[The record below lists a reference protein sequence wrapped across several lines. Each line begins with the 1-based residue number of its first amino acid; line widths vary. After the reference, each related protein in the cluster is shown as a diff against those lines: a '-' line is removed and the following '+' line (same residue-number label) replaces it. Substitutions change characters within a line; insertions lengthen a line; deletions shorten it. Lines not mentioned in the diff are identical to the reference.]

1 MEQSPIPEL
10 INNRYEV
17 KETIGRGGMATVYKA
32 SDRRL
37 GRDVAIKV
45 LKPELARDDSFQER
59 FQREAQAVAGLNHHT
74 ITSVYDTGEIPPDV
88 PSDIACPYI
97 VMEYVPGQTLRQL
110 IREDRL
116 STEDAV
122 NAMEGILD
130 ALAYSHRSGIVHRD
144 IKPANVIITPD
155 DRVKVMDFGIAR
167 AVEDTQAALTQTQ
180 AVLGTAQYLSPEQ
193 ARGENVDARSDL
205 YSAACVFFE
214 MLTGRA
220 PFVGEASVD
229 IAAQHVRD
237 APPQPSSLAPQL
249 HPQFDTFMLQ
259 ALAKPRDS
267 RFQSAEEMRRAVVEL
282 REPARI
288 DATTM
293 TRPIA
298 ATGAAAD
305 GAGEPAD
312 GPHTAVTPA
321 AAAGL
326 GAAGGAAAGA
336 AAAGGSSQGQAGQ
349 AAPVFTIT
357 PSADDPSTASAAGGG
372 GSGFDPMPRA
382 AVAPRPRTGTAS
394 AAAPWS
400 G

>member
-45 LKPELARDDSFQER
+45 LKPDLARDDSFQER

-88 PSDIACPYI
+88 PSDVACPYI

-237 APPQPSSLAPQL
+237 APPQPSRHVHAP
-249 HPQFDTFMLQ
+249 
-259 ALAKPRDS
+259 
-267 RFQSAEEMRRAVVEL
+267 
-282 REPARI
+282 
-288 DATTM
+288 
-293 TRPIA
+293 
-298 ATGAAAD
+298 G
-305 GAGEPAD
+305 
-312 GPHTAVTPA
+312 
-321 AAAGL
+321 
-326 GAAGGAAAGA
+326 
-336 AAAGGSSQGQAGQ
+336 AGQ
-349 AAPVFTIT
+349 AARLPLPVRRGDAPRRRRAARART
-357 PSADDPSTASAAGGG
+357 DRRHDHDPSDRRDRS
-372 GSGFDPMPRA
+372 R
-382 AVAPRPRTGTAS
+382 RRRRR
-394 AAAPWS
+394 
-400 G
+400 

>member
-293 TRPIA
+293 SCTSTSGR
-298 ATGAAAD
+298 
-305 GAGEPAD
+305 
-312 GPHTAVTPA
+312 
-321 AAAGL
+321 
-326 GAAGGAAAGA
+326 
-336 AAAGGSSQGQAGQ
+336 
-349 AAPVFTIT
+349 
-357 PSADDPSTASAAGGG
+357 STASFHRERRGAVSVGARQRDTTWHAEARIDAPPGARHTLGDVLNAARQA
-372 GSGFDPMPRA
+372 SCARA
-382 AVAPRPRTGTAS
+382 GWSRTRCAS
-394 AAAPWS
+394 ATSAPWATS
-400 G
+400 VS